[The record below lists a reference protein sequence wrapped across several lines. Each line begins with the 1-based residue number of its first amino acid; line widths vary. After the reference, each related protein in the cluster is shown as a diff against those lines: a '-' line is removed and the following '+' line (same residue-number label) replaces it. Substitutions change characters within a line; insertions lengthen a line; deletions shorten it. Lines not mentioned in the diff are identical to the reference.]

1 MPSLPASTNYSQTFE
16 KPINEE
22 KTRHNCNWFNW
33 PEPLTGCTVF
43 MKLIMS
49 VTKLVLIGHIQHR
62 LMHKKQ
68 SWPVVTFRNFILEV

>member
-22 KTRHNCNWFNW
+22 KTRHNCNWFYW